1 MRTNIVIDDT
11 LIAKAMNYTG
21 LRTKKEVVHF
31 ALEEIVR
38 REERKKIL
46 DLQRKVHW
54 EGNLDETRGNRF
66 DDLG

>member
-11 LIAKAMNYTG
+11 LIAKATKYTG

-46 DLQRKVHW
+46 DLQGKVHW
-54 EGNLDETRGNRF
+54 EGNLDEMRECRF

>member
-1 MRTNIVIDDT
+1 MRTNIVIDDV
-11 LIAKAMNYTG
+11 LLAKAANYTG
-21 LRTKKEVVHF
+21 LRTKKEVVHY

-46 DLQRKVHW
+46 DLQGKVHW
-54 EGNLDETRGNRF
+54 EGNLDEMRGRRF